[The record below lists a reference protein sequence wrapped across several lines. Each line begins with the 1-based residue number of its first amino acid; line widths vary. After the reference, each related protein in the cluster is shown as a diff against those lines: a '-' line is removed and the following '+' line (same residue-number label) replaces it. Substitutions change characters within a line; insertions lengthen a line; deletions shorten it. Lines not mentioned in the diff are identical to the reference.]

1 MRRQNPTKYGCV
13 TVPYWDWAEDTDI
26 CKAKGGC
33 ATFHEESNILQTF
46 GGPGNKDCMTHRG
59 SENKIVPTTEKSTA
73 LECAGKT
80 TFGR

>member
-1 MRRQNPTKYGCV
+1 
-13 TVPYWDWAEDTDI
+13 VPYWDWAEDTDI